1 MRVAFFTDS
10 FHEINGVAHT
20 SRNLDA
26 FARRRNLPFLSIHA
40 GEKTSLVRTGNH
52 IELNLART
60 IAGIPLDNNM
70 SFDLLFARH
79 WQSVVQTLKEFQA
92 DVIHVTGPSDVG
104 LLGAFAA
111 HRLGIPILASW
122 HTNLHEYAGTRL
134 GSLISWCTSDGMRVK
149 LEQTA
154 EAKSLDVLS
163 FYYSLGKL
171 LLAPNEELKAML
183 ETKTKRPC
191 LLMHRGV
198 DREMFNP
205 RRRNRR
211 DGTLVFGFC
220 GRLRPEKNVRLL
232 SRIEEM
238 LIAEGVTNYKF
249 LVVGD
254 GSERDWLRQN
264 MKSVELP
271 GVLRGEQLAEA
282 YANMDVFLFPS
293 WTDTFGNVI
302 LESLAC
308 GTPCIVTS
316 GGGPK
321 FLIENEVSGIIA
333 SSDSKFVAAAVSV
346 ARNPDCR
353 RRLREGA
360 LQSKFVQT
368 WDDVFEE
375 LYRAYAQCASLAL
388 SGRSLTPSPSV
399 SL

>member
-26 FARRRNLPFLSIHA
+26 FARRRDLPFLSIHA
-40 GEKTSLVRTGNH
+40 GPTTELTRTGNH
-52 IELNLART
+52 LELNLART

-79 WQSVVQTLKEFQA
+79 WSRVMATLKDFQP
-92 DVIHVTGPSDVG
+92 DVIHITGPSDVG
-104 LLGAFAA
+104 LLGATAA
-111 HRLGIPILASW
+111 DQLRVPILASW

-134 GSLISWCTSDGMRVK
+134 GSMVGWATSDALRQRI
-149 LEQTA
+149 ERFA
-154 EAKSLDVLS
+154 EDKSLDLLC
-163 FYYSLGKL
+163 FYYRFAKL
-171 LLAPNEELKAML
+171 LMAPNDELKTML
-183 ETKTKRPC
+183 EAKTGRPC

-198 DREMFNP
+198 DRALFNP
-205 RRRNRR
+205 ARRSRR
-211 DGTLVFGFC
+211 DDKLVFGFC

-232 SRIEEM
+232 ARIEEM

-249 LVVGD
+249 LIVGD
-254 GSERDWLRQN
+254 GSEREWLAQN

-271 GVLRGEQLAEA
+271 GVLRGEALAEA
-282 YANMDVFLFPS
+282 CANMDIFLFPS

-308 GTPCIVTS
+308 GAPCVVTS

-321 FLIENEVSGIIA
+321 FLVDDGVSGVVA
-333 SSDSKFVAAAVSV
+333 SSDAKFVAAAVSI
-346 ARNPDCR
+346 ARNVEMQK
-353 RRLREGA
+353 RLRAGA
-360 LQSKFVQT
+360 LNSRFVQT
-368 WDDVFEE
+368 WDDVFES
-375 LYRAYAQCASLAL
+375 LYRAYAQCASLGL
-388 SGRSLTPSPSV
+388 RGPSLTPSPSV